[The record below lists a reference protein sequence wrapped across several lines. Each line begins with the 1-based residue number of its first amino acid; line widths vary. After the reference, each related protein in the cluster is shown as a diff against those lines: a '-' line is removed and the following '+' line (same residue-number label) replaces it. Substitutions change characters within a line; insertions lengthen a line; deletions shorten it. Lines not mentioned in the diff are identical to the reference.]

1 MPTEDTIHRHM
12 NGVAVA
18 GISLLFVA
26 LGSVASGQSQAGT
39 PDAKASRPLSVAI
52 IGASVSAGFVDGP
65 LSGGDPSNKTV
76 PLQQIMRGWLREVGG
91 RVRSVADLLFFQDPD
106 KSGVQQVERAV
117 AADPDVVLAVDFLF
131 WFAYGGFVEI
141 DDEGEESA
149 RMRRLERGLK
159 ALDELSCDVVLG
171 DLPDMQGASA
181 RLIRPSQIPAPEL
194 LEKMNARIRA
204 WAKERKRVHL
214 FELGSLVRRMKTEG
228 VVLELAGGALQVPPA
243 GMLQGDRLHANR
255 LGMAYLGS
263 LLQARLG
270 SILAGRKLP
279 DWVLDDF
286 VELARA
292 DDDVDSIRAGLE
304 NARDR

>member
-1 MPTEDTIHRHM
+1 M
-12 NGVAVA
+12 
-18 GISLLFVA
+18 
-26 LGSVASGQSQAGT
+26 
-39 PDAKASRPLSVAI
+39 KAR
-52 IGASVSAGFVDGP
+52 
-65 LSGGDPSNKTV
+65 T
-76 PLQQIMRGWLREVGG
+76 
-91 RVRSVADLLFFQDPD
+91 
-106 KSGVQQVERAV
+106 
-117 AADPDVVLAVDFLF
+117 
-131 WFAYGGFVEI
+131 
-141 DDEGEESA
+141 
-149 RMRRLERGLK
+149 
-159 ALDELSCDVVLG
+159 
-171 DLPDMQGASA
+171 
-181 RLIRPSQIPAPEL
+181 
-194 LEKMNARIRA
+194 RA

-228 VVLELAGGALQVPPA
+228 VVLELAGGAFQVPPA